1 MQCAVNKINYR
12 NGRRSY
18 EKGLGGVFS
27 TLAGMAAGAVAGG
40 IAAGTV
46 SSKKIKELMDGHAK
60 VHELYMAFD
69 QWLRIR
75 QEGKTLVDFF
85 ERNNYKTVAIYG
97 MKELGERL
105 YDELQNSG
113 ITVKYIIDKN
123 ADTIYADVDV
133 ITPDDDL
140 EPVDVIVVTAIYFF
154 DEIEELLSEKVN
166 YPIVS
171 LEDILYEV

>member
-1 MQCAVNKINYR
+1 MK
-12 NGRRSY
+12 
-18 EKGLGGVFS
+18 KGLGGVVS
-27 TLAGMAAGAVAGG
+27 TLAGMAVGAAAGG
-40 IAAGTV
+40 IAAGTA

-75 QEGKTLVDFF
+75 QEGKTLVEFF
-85 ERNNYKTVAIYG
+85 EKNDYKTVAIYG

-105 YDELQNSG
+105 YDELENSG

-133 ITPDDDL
+133 LTPDDEL
-140 EPVDVIVVTAIYFF
+140 EPVDVVVVTAIYYF
-154 DEIEELLSEKVN
+154 DEIEEMLSERVD
-166 YPIVS
+166 YPVVS

>member
-1 MQCAVNKINYR
+1 MKKGFGKVFSALAVMTA
-12 NGRRSY
+12 GAAA
-18 EKGLGGVFS
+18 GGV
-27 TLAGMAAGAVAGG
+27 AANSVA
-40 IAAGTV
+40 A
-46 SSKKIKELMDGHAK
+46 KKIQQLTDGHKK

-75 QEGKTLVDFF
+75 QQGKTLAAYF

-105 YDELQNSG
+105 CDELKDSG
-113 ITVKYIIDKN
+113 IDVRYGIDQN
-123 ADTIYADVDV
+123 ADSIYADVDV

-140 EPVDVIVVTAIYFF
+140 EPVDVIVVTAIYYL
-154 DEIEELLSEKVN
+154 DEIEEMLSEKVE
-166 YPIVS
+166 YPVIS